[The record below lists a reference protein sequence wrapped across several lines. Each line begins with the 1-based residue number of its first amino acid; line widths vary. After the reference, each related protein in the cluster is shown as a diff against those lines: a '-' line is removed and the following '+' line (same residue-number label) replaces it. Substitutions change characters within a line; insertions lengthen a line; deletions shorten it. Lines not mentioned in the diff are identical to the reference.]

1 MWKEGRTSGDELDK
15 GRDNLLG
22 RPTILV
28 GLDRDQQDGLGSYDR
43 SRQDEGCSH
52 RVRPGKFFPF
62 FQDAERYDVGSEQCR
77 KCHSGLHCLKMN
89 GLIDERDSVR
99 RIAFLGCGLE
109 KGRGWD

>member
-1 MWKEGRTSGDELDK
+1 MWKEGRTSGDELDE

-52 RVRPGKFFPF
+52 RVHPGKFFPF
-62 FQDAERYDVGSEQCR
+62 FQDAERYDVGV
-77 KCHSGLHCLKMN
+77 N
-89 GLIDERDSVR
+89 SVGSV
-99 RIAFLGCGLE
+99 IPGCIV
-109 KGRGWD
+109 